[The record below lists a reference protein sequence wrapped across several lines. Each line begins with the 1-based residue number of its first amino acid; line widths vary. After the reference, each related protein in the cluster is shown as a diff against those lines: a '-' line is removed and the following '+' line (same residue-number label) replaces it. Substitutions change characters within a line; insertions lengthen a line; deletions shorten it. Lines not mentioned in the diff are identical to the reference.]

1 MHNLKKFLAF
11 SILLLTLFSCT
22 GKQKDFSPLPRP
34 KHLLNKTQMAE
45 LLTQVHL
52 LEAAVNLK
60 NAQNQSL
67 NKKDS
72 LAYNDIF
79 KKYNIDYAE
88 FQENYKYYASTPKE
102 LESIY
107 DEVISDLTRMQAVEA
122 RKK

>member
-1 MHNLKKFLAF
+1 MNYLQKFLALN
-11 SILLLTLFSCT
+11 ILLLALFSCT

-34 KHLLNKTQMAE
+34 THLLNKAQMAE

-67 NKKDS
+67 NKRDS
-72 LAYNDIF
+72 LPYNDIF
-79 KKYNIDYAE
+79 RKYNIDYAQ

-102 LESIY
+102 LETIY
-107 DEVISDLTRMQAVEA
+107 DEVITDLTRMQAVEER
-122 RKK
+122 RK